1 MDPLLDGNQL
11 THTGMVRIGNEPSD
25 RWTMAPSLT
34 DPRHILSAI
43 NHVDPRVELTGWQMQ
58 EQEA

>member
-1 MDPLLDGNQL
+1 MDPLLDENQL
-11 THTGMVRIGNEPSD
+11 THTGMVRIGNEPVD
-25 RWTMAPSLT
+25 RWTMAPALT

-43 NHVDPRVELTGWQMQ
+43 NHVDHRVELVGDGMQ